1 MMLFMVSS
9 SYTPGLHNVTEV
21 RGGQLRKGGNVGG
34 SGTFDFNNSTG
45 RDLTFFALTGIWAK
59 LWDAEQ
65 KKKNCRFSQKHPQP
79 SRPSQKSECCL
90 CPRRLP
96 ESSRMTLVC
105 GLRHLSPHR
114 AGRTGPPAPASAIR
128 A

>member
-1 MMLFMVSS
+1 MLFMVSS

-65 KKKNCRFSQKHPQP
+65 KKK
-79 SRPSQKSECCL
+79 
-90 CPRRLP
+90 
-96 ESSRMTLVC
+96 TVDLVKNIRNPV
-105 GLRHLSPHR
+105 GR
-114 AGRTGPPAPASAIR
+114 ARNQNVASAHAAFR
-128 A
+128 RVLG